1 MSTTSNTTTG
11 NFSKGMKPSSGR
23 QSAAKT
29 GVNVR
34 YVTVTAMLSA
44 IAFILMFLEFSVPV
58 MPSFIKMDLSE
69 LPALI
74 GSFALGPVCGV
85 IVCLVKNLLHLMV
98 TSTGGV
104 GELSN
109 FVLGVAFVL
118 PAGLIY
124 RKMKNKKGAVIG
136 SLVGA
141 VIMALISFPSNYFVV
156 YPVYEAF
163 MPMDTIIAA
172 YQLILPAADE
182 LWKCLLIFNVP
193 FTFVKALFSVVITML
208 VYKKLSPV
216 LKGVRAQ

>member
-1 MSTTSNTTTG
+1 MSTTSSMSTNHY
-11 NFSKGMKPSSGR
+11 SSGQR
-23 QSAAKT
+23 KSSGKRSAVRGT
-29 GVNVR
+29 TNVR

-44 IAFILMFLEFSVPV
+44 IAFILMFLDFSVPI
-58 MPSFIKMDLSE
+58 MPSFIQMDLSE

-85 IVCLVKNLLHLMV
+85 VVCLVKNLLHLMI

-109 FVLGVAFVL
+109 FVLGASFVL

-124 RKMKNKKGAVIG
+124 RKMKSKKGAVIG

-141 VIMALISFPSNYFVV
+141 VIMALVSFPSNFV
-156 YPVYEAF
+156 
-163 MPMDTIIAA
+163 PMDTIIAA
-172 YQLILPAADE
+172 YQLILPSADE

-208 VYKKLSPV
+208 VYKKLSPI
-216 LKGVRAQ
+216 LKGTQNL

>member
-1 MSTTSNTTTG
+1 MEIR
-11 NFSKGMKPSSGR
+11 KLVM
-23 QSAAKT
+23 
-29 GVNVR
+29 
-34 YVTVTAMLSA
+34 TALLSA
-44 IAFILMFLEFSVPV
+44 LGIVLMRLGFHIPV
-58 MPSFIKMDLSE
+58 MPSFITLDFSE

-74 GSFALGPVCGV
+74 AAFSMGPVWGAA
-85 IVCLVKNLLHLMV
+85 VCLVKNLLHLMI

-109 FVLGVAFVL
+109 FVLGASFVL

-124 RKMKNKKGAVIG
+124 RKMKSKKGAVIG

-141 VIMALISFPSNYFVV
+141 VIMALVSFPSNYFIM
-156 YPVYEAF
+156 YPVYENF

-172 YQLILPAADE
+172 YQLILPSADE

-208 VYKKLSPV
+208 VYKKLSPI
-216 LKGVRAQ
+216 LKGTQNL